1 MVLPAHRSRAEDVVA
16 YVEEAIE
23 QRGLRPGDHIG
34 TRADLRDETSVARAT
49 INEAIRLLQERQ
61 RIVLRPGPGGG
72 LFVAKTDP
80 VVRLGRTLLT
90 VHGEPLAVAGA
101 IEVREQL
108 EPLVAVHA
116 AQHRTAKDGRELKSL
131 ITAMTKSLDDITQF
145 VSLNWELHTRIAAIS
160 PNAVLRGTY
169 VGLYEFVNQMSL
181 VNPQPRDAVY
191 MEQRLRVHSELV
203 AAIVAGD
210 VAGAQR
216 AAEAHRHPARARSP
230 LSLTPRPILFG
241 LRRARLQREHGR

>member
-1 MVLPAHRSRAEDVVA
+1 MALPAHRSRAEDLVA

-23 QRGLRPGDHIG
+23 QRELRPGDHIG
-34 TRADLRDETSVARAT
+34 TRADLRDETGVARAT
-49 INEAIRLLQERQ
+49 VNEAIRLLQERQ

-72 LFVAKTDP
+72 LFVAQTDP

-116 AQHRTAKDGRELKSL
+116 AKHRTARDGRELKSL
-131 ITAMTKSLDDITQF
+131 ISAMERSVDDVTEF
-145 VSLNWELHTRIAAIS
+145 VSLNWKLHTRIAAIS

-169 VGLYEFVNQMSL
+169 VGLYEFVNQVSL
-181 VNPQPRDAVY
+181 VNPQPRDAAY
-191 MEQRLRVHSELV
+191 LEQRLRVHSELV
-203 AAIVAGD
+203 AAILAGD
-210 VAGAQR
+210 VAAAQQV
-216 AAEAHRHPARARSP
+216 AEAHRHPS
-230 LSLTPRPILFG
+230 
-241 LRRARLQREHGR
+241 

>member
-1 MVLPAHRSRAEDVVA
+1 MALPVHRSRAEDVVV
-16 YVEEAIE
+16 YVEGAID

-34 TRADLRDETSVARAT
+34 TRADLRDETGVARAT

-72 LFVAKTDP
+72 LFVAQTDP

-131 ITAMTKSLDDITQF
+131 ITAMGSSLDDVTEF
-145 VSLNWELHTRIAAIS
+145 VSLNWKLHTRIAAIS
-160 PNAVLRGTY
+160 PNSVLRGTY
-169 VGLYEFVNQMSL
+169 VGLYEFVNQVSL
-181 VNPQPRDAVY
+181 VNPQPRDAAY

-203 AAIVAGD
+203 AAILAGD
-210 VAGAQR
+210 VAAAQR
-216 AAEAHRHPARARSP
+216 VAEAHRHPR
-230 LSLTPRPILFG
+230 
-241 LRRARLQREHGR
+241 

>member
-1 MVLPAHRSRAEDVVA
+1 MALPAHKSRAEAVVG

-34 TRADLRDETSVARAT
+34 TRADLRDETGVARAT

-72 LFVAKTDP
+72 LFVAQTDP

-116 AQHRTAKDGRELKSL
+116 AQHRTAKDGRELKKL
-131 ITAMTKSLDDITQF
+131 ITAMGKSLDDVTEF

-169 VGLYEFVNQMSL
+169 IGLYEFVNQVSL
-181 VNPQPRDAVY
+181 VNPQPRDAAY
-191 MEQRLRVHSELV
+191 LEQRLKVHSELV
-203 AAIVAGD
+203 AAIVTGD
-210 VAGAQR
+210 VAAAQR
-216 AAEAHRHPARARSP
+216 VAEAHRHPS
-230 LSLTPRPILFG
+230 
-241 LRRARLQREHGR
+241 